1 MFGLSKASKAK
12 KIYDS
17 LSSLLHSLKDWT
29 PDKKLPKDMW
39 IDPYM
44 IGYFFKTVALSELI
58 TNKKPYSS
66 SPDQMIVKLCFENH
80 ICPNRFSEF
89 EKKLFTL
96 MDNELLAKKEGKLK
110 FDSLGNHTSKEVS
123 KDLDE
128 FLLGNRHASRIIF
141 LLGGVLKKEIQEKD
155 YQVLEAKEV
164 THKNKEKDK
173 IAAEKLGLK
182 YRDMLPFY
190 LSEIYLKER
199 MKNFFVSQEP
209 K

>member
-17 LSSLLHSLKDWT
+17 LSSLLTSIEGWT
-29 PDKKLPKDMW
+29 PDKKLPENMW
-39 IDPYM
+39 VDSYM

-66 SPDQMIVKLCFENH
+66 SPDQMIVKLCFEDH
-80 ICPNRFSEF
+80 ICPNNFKEF
-89 EKKLFTL
+89 EKKLFYL
-96 MDNELLAKKEGKLK
+96 MNKEFAAKKEGKLN
-110 FDSLGNHTSKEVS
+110 FDSLGNHTSKDVS
-123 KDLDE
+123 KDVDE
-128 FLLGNRHASRIIF
+128 FLLGNRHASRVIF

-155 YQVLEAKEV
+155 SQVLEAKEL

-199 MKNFFVSQEP
+199 MQNFFIVQEP

>member
-17 LSSLLHSLKDWT
+17 LSSLLQSLKDWT
-29 PDKKLPKDMW
+29 PDKKLPEDMW
-39 IDPYM
+39 EDPYM

-66 SPDQMIVKLCFENH
+66 SPDQMIVKICFENH
-80 ICPNRFSEF
+80 ICPNEFSKF
-89 EKKLFTL
+89 EKKLFAL
-96 MDNELLAKKEGKLK
+96 MDKEFLAKKEGKLS
-110 FDSLGNHTSKEVS
+110 FDSLGNHTSKDVS
-123 KDLDE
+123 KDVDE
-128 FLLGNRHASRIIF
+128 FLLGNRHASRVIF

-155 YQVLEAKEV
+155 FQVLEAKEI
-164 THKNKEKDK
+164 TNKNKENDK

-199 MKNFFVSQEP
+199 MENFFITNEP

>member
-1 MFGLSKASKAK
+1 
-12 KIYDS
+12 
-17 LSSLLHSLKDWT
+17 
-29 PDKKLPKDMW
+29 
-39 IDPYM
+39 M

-66 SPDQMIVKLCFENH
+66 SPDQMIVKLCFEDH
-80 ICPNRFSEF
+80 ICPNNFKEF
-89 EKKLFTL
+89 EKKLFHL
-96 MDNELLAKKEGKLK
+96 MNKEFAAKKEGKLN
-110 FDSLGNHTSKEVS
+110 FDSLGNHTSKDVS
-123 KDLDE
+123 KDVDE
-128 FLLGNRHASRIIF
+128 FLLGNRHASRVIF

-155 YQVLEAKEV
+155 SQVLEAKEL

-199 MKNFFVSQEP
+199 MKNFFIVQEP